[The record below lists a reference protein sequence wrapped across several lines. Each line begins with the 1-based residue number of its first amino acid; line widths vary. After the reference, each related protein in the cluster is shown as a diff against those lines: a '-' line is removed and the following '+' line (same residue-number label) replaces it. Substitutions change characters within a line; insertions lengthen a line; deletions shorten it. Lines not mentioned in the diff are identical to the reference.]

1 MPNGYR
7 YTIDRC
13 DVPEDRRSTL
23 KRFREK
29 RLEWLSWLYKDRHH
43 AIWPTLHTMVWMD
56 VSLRTLTSF
65 VAENEE
71 NALANPLLDWAPQS
85 GFVAT
90 QVLAIR
96 RLMEKTS
103 KRERIS
109 LRVLIKDLGRNMD
122 LFTRENY
129 VCCDGLPY
137 DQQSIHN
144 APFEKL
150 ATKGERGRFTWLGL
164 EADSERLHRRFDKL
178 AGVDPA
184 KRKRQDRLP
193 RRVLATVEK
202 WLDDSGSDALV
213 EWSHLFLA
221 HAAGPKERARI
232 ADLNLTAGK
241 IAAATK
247 ALARSIEAL
256 SLLVDGGGRGFV
268 MPAPDIDQFKKL
280 DKPVMRP
287 GDEQTGRERWDRY
300 SAEWDQCLDGVED
313 GQRGADRLGA
323 KPRRRTLVA
332 EGRSAVI

>member
-1 MPNGYR
+1 MPDNGYR
-7 YTIDRC
+7 YTIDQC
-13 DVPEDRRSTL
+13 DVPEERRSAL

-29 RLEWLSWLYKDRHH
+29 RLEWLSWLCKDMHH

-71 NALANPLLDWAPQS
+71 NALTNPLLVGALQS

-96 RLMEKTS
+96 RLMEDTPK
-103 KRERIS
+103 ERLS
-109 LRVLIKDLGRNMD
+109 LPRLVKDLKRYSA

-129 VCCDGLPY
+129 VCFDGLPY

-150 ATKGERGRFTWLGL
+150 ATEGERGRFTWLGL

-178 AGVDPA
+178 LAGVDPA
-184 KRKRQDRLP
+184 KRKREDRLP
-193 RRVLATVEK
+193 RHVLATVEK
-202 WLDDSGSDALV
+202 WLDDSGADVLV
-213 EWSHLFLA
+213 GWSHRFLA

-232 ADLNLTAGK
+232 ADLRVTAGK

-247 ALARSIEAL
+247 ALARSTEAL

-268 MPAPDIDQFKKL
+268 MPAPDIDQFEKL
-280 DKPVMRP
+280 DKPIMRA
-287 GDEQTGRERWDRY
+287 GDEKAGHDRWDRY
-300 SAEWDQCLDGVED
+300 SAEWDRCLDGVED
-313 GQRGADRLGA
+313 ELVGRPARGGL
-323 KPRRRTLVA
+323 
-332 EGRSAVI
+332 S

>member
-1 MPNGYR
+1 MGALDLMLDGYL

-13 DVPEDRRSTL
+13 DVPKERRSEL

-29 RLEWLSWLYKDRHH
+29 RLEWLSWLYKDIH
-43 AIWPTLHTMVWMD
+43 AIWPTIHTMAWMD

-71 NALANPLLDWAPQS
+71 NALANPLLDWALQS

-129 VCCDGLPY
+129 VCFNGLPY
-137 DQQSIHN
+137 DQQSIHS
-144 APFEKL
+144 ALFEKL
-150 ATKGERGRFTWLGL
+150 ATEGERGRLTWLGL
-164 EADSERLHRRFDKL
+164 EADSKSLHRRFDKL

-193 RRVLATVEK
+193 RHVLATVEK
-202 WLDDSGSDALV
+202 WLDDSGADALV
-213 EWSHLFLA
+213 EWSHRFLA

-232 ADLNLTAGK
+232 AYLNLTAGK
-241 IAAATK
+241 IAAPTK
-247 ALARSIEAL
+247 ALARSTEAL
-256 SLLVDGGGRGFV
+256 SLLVHGEGRGWV
-268 MPAPDIDQFKKL
+268 MPAPEHIDRFDKL

-287 GDEQTGRERWDRY
+287 GDEQTGRERWAKY

-313 GQRGADRLGA
+313 E
-323 KPRRRTLVA
+323 LV
-332 EGRSAVI
+332 GRASSSETGPVVL